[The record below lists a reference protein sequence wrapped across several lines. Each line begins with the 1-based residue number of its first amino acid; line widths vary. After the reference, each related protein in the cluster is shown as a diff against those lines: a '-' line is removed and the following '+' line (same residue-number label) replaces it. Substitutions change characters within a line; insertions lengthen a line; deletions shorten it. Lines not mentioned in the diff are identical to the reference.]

1 MSNKKSQS
9 ALIEQW
15 LRNKDT
21 LLFLGA
27 WEHLDNP
34 NFNFPEF
41 VGIKNDRRYSYLI
54 ICGLRYL
61 TRFGCNMTILLSRYF
76 VSFGVQDEFRHGR
89 STP

>member
-27 WEHLDNP
+27 WELLNNP
-34 NFNFPEF
+34 NFNSPEF
-41 VGIKNDRRYSYLI
+41 VGIKNDIR
-54 ICGLRYL
+54 
-61 TRFGCNMTILLSRYF
+61 
-76 VSFGVQDEFRHGR
+76 
-89 STP
+89 

>member
-41 VGIKNDRRYSYLI
+41 VGIKNDRR
-54 ICGLRYL
+54 
-61 TRFGCNMTILLSRYF
+61 
-76 VSFGVQDEFRHGR
+76 
-89 STP
+89 